1 MTERL
6 TLSLSQQFSPELS
19 NIVFL
24 FVGHL
29 WTFIQIYLPLR
40 IMMDGMSWWP
50 TLDTIVNLIQELFT
64 AHVLSIGHCT

>member
-40 IMMDGMSWWP
+40 IMMDDMSWWP
-50 TLDTIVNLIQELFT
+50 TLDTMVNLRDL
-64 AHVLSIGHCT
+64 LLMCYL